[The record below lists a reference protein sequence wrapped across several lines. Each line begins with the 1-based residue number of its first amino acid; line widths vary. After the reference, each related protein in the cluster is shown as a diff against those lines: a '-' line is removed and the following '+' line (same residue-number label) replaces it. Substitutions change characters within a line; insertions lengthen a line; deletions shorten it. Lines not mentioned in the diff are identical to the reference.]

1 MSGALEVRMSEEKII
16 TSIDIENQKTSLE
29 SSSQESSNDFS
40 EDSKKLRILEALFFA
55 SNEPLNINAL
65 SGQLKIQP
73 AEIFKLIDT
82 LKTKY
87 QSSGINLNE
96 IAGGWAFRTA
106 PDLASEL
113 TIYRN
118 VKRRLSKAALE
129 TLAIIAYHQPITRA
143 EIEDIRGVML
153 SRGTLD
159 QLLEIG
165 WVKPRGKRR
174 TPGRPATWVT
184 TNDFLSHF
192 GLAAL
197 DDLPAREELKG
208 AGLLDL
214 QIPLNKDEKINPDN
228 VSINYQD
235 TSESMLDE
243 EANS

>member
-1 MSGALEVRMSEEKII
+1 M
-16 TSIDIENQKTSLE
+16 
-29 SSSQESSNDFS
+29 
-40 EDSKKLRILEALFFA
+40 
-55 SNEPLNINAL
+55 
-65 SGQLKIQP
+65 
-73 AEIFKLIDT
+73 
-82 LKTKY
+82 
-87 QSSGINLNE
+87 
-96 IAGGWAFRTA
+96 
-106 PDLASEL
+106 ASEL